1 MIEIDKTLVS
11 TELFEKKFVC
21 DLAAC
26 KGACCIEGDTGAPV
40 SVDEIEILER
50 IYDDVLPYMA
60 PAGIEAIEAQDKYV
74 LGKDGEFETPLVN
87 QKECAYVFFDDN
99 EVAKCAIEAAY
110 IDEKVDFKK
119 PVSCHLYP
127 VRVTEYKRF
136 DAVNFHEWDICEAAC
151 ACGDKLEVQLF
162 RFLKDPLIRKFGEE
176 WYEKMCEADK
186 LLSNKQNS

>member
-26 KGACCIEGDTGAPV
+26 KGACCIEGDTGAPI

-74 LGKDGEFETPLVN
+74 IGEDGEFETPLVN

-99 EVAKCAIEAAY
+99 EIAKCAIEAAY
-110 IDEKVDFKK
+110 IDGKINFKK
-119 PVSCHLYP
+119 PISCHLYP
-127 VRVTEYKRF
+127 IRVTEYKRF
-136 DAVNFHEWDICEAAC
+136 DAVNFHDWNICEAAC
-151 ACGDKLEVQLF
+151 RCGEKLEVQLF
-162 RFLKDPLIRKFGEE
+162 RFLKDPLIRKFGII

>member
-74 LGKDGEFETPLVN
+74 LGEDGEFETPLVN
-87 QKECAYVFFDDN
+87 QKE
-99 EVAKCAIEAAY
+99 
-110 IDEKVDFKK
+110 
-119 PVSCHLYP
+119 
-127 VRVTEYKRF
+127 
-136 DAVNFHEWDICEAAC
+136 
-151 ACGDKLEVQLF
+151 
-162 RFLKDPLIRKFGEE
+162 
-176 WYEKMCEADK
+176 
-186 LLSNKQNS
+186 